1 MLILASAVAWADDI
15 SQEEAQQIA
24 AQAMASFSAHQTKS
38 PRAGKGVPVSQP
50 KAVLAYT
57 ARAAKAEQNDYYV
70 FNNAEE
76 DGGFVIVSGSDA
88 TDSPVLG
95 YCDHGSFDYDEAP
108 CCLKDLLEQYES
120 QIDFLRAHPQAAKV
134 RKNESFIISY
144 GKDVVAPFLKTQ
156 WNQHTPFNNFCPIMD
171 GQEMRSVTGC
181 VATAIAQIMAYW
193 KYPKEG
199 RGSCYYSWN
208 PTATSPS
215 FKYGGNL
222 TGHVYDW
229 DNMLD
234 SYEGSYTEA
243 QANAVAR
250 LLNDVGIS
258 MKMVYNSTNSNPHGD
273 IAWSLTKF
281 FGYDPDSIRTIVR
294 DIDTLYVK
302 PDAEFDNLLK
312 KELDAGRPVYLGTA
326 VGKSIGT
333 THAVV
338 LDGYTDEDYF
348 HLNFGWSGKYDG
360 YYKTL
365 LIDIDA
371 DFPFQRQMLRY
382 IKQKA
387 IVGICPAH
395 SVKQGDTYYC
405 LRDNE
410 ATLTCAL
417 NKSEIT
423 VPASVTDEKGNSY
436 PVTAVTSAAFFENDS
451 MVSVSLPASLQTIG
465 DQAFMNCTGLKNINI
480 PGGVKSVPE
489 YAFQNCTSLEDGV
502 TLEEGVE
509 RIGNGAFCYC
519 SKLKEITLP
528 VTLTNICDS
537 AFTFDAALE
546 IVKGDYVT
554 RVGKYAF
561 LGCKK
566 LENFFVGRLRY
577 IGEHA
582 FSGCKLVSGYLINAQ
597 IIGDQA
603 FWDNPI
609 KSLEFQALEFLGDQV
624 FNHAIPSNNT
634 VTSFRLGAKAPV
646 QSLHGLP
653 PSLTQIVIDDGNP
666 RFTAINNIIYS
677 KDMTSLVYASSKYYY
692 GPAHGYI
699 NRTKLVIPEGVTRIE
714 RKAVHTEEG
723 WNAST
728 PLKELTIP
736 STVSTID
743 TLAFA
748 ECYSLQKIYNHA
760 MEPQP
765 LKGRIFGAMTPVVY
779 VPEGCHDAYAAAEV
793 WKEMQIYEDLPIP
806 DYDDEDDY
814 AIDDEET
821 RVNGVRINNYSGN
834 DAYTYEVL
842 FDSKPEL
849 TYEKE
854 QSWNG
859 MTVNNILLTANC
871 ELVMVMRYMHY
882 PQEQPASLSVGNL
895 KNLEFFYDEEADGIE
910 TVPAEGSSST
920 VRFRVTGRTI
930 DVSGLK
936 AGEEVVLYALD
947 GTIVA
952 SAKSHAEGRTSITVP
967 EGSAMTYVLKAGE
980 ASFKIKTK

>member
-1 MLILASAVAWADDI
+1 MLLLAVAVAWADDI

-24 AQAMASFSAHQTKS
+24 AQAMASFGAHQTKS
-38 PRAGKGVPVSQP
+38 SRAGKGAPAKQP

-57 ARAAKAEQNDYYV
+57 ARAAQTEQNDYYV

-156 WNQHTPFNNFCPIMD
+156 WNQHTPFNNFCPIME
-171 GQEMRSVTGC
+171 GQELHSVTGC
-181 VATAIAQIMAYW
+181 VATALAQIMAYW
-193 KYPKEG
+193 KYPKEA

-215 FKYGGNL
+215 YKYGGNL

-451 MVSVSLPASLQTIG
+451 ITSISLPASVQKIG
-465 DQAFMNCTGLKNINI
+465 RQAFKNCTGLKNINI

-489 YAFQNCTSLEDGV
+489 YAFQSCASLVDGV

-509 RIGNGAFCYC
+509 RIGNGAFSECT
-519 SKLKEITLP
+519 KLKEITLP
-528 VTLTNICDS
+528 TTLTNICDS
-537 AFTFDAALE
+537 AFFYNIALE
-546 IVKGDYVT
+546 RVNGYSVT
-554 RVGKYAF
+554 RVGKWAF
-561 LGCKK
+561 RACKK
-566 LENFFVGRLRY
+566 LENFYLGRAQY
-577 IGEHA
+577 IGESA
-582 FSGCKLVSGYLINAQ
+582 FNGCKLEYVSLSKAQ
-597 IIGDQA
+597 IIGDAA
-603 FWDNPI
+603 FSGNPI
-609 KSLEFQALEFLGDQV
+609 KSLDFYELEYLGKQP
-624 FNHAIPSNNT
+624 FGTT
-634 VTSFRLGAKAPV
+634 VTSLRLGAYALV
-646 QSLHGLP
+646 QSLHELP
-653 PSLTQIVIDDGNP
+653 PSLTQIVIDPGNP
-666 RFTAINNIIYS
+666 RFTAIDNMIFS
-677 KDMTSLVYASSKYYY
+677 KDMTTLVYASSQYFNSY
-692 GPAHGYI
+692 AMGYI
-699 NRTKLVIPEGVTRIE
+699 PRKKLDIPEGVTRIA
-714 RKAVHTEEG
+714 RRAVHLGSGTEV
-723 WNAST
+723 
-728 PLKELTIP
+728 TIP

-743 TLAFA
+743 TLAFGD
-748 ECYSLQKIYNHA
+748 CYSLQKIYNHA
-760 MEPQP
+760 QVPQP
-765 LKGRIFGAMTPVVY
+765 LKGLVFGATSPVVY
-779 VPEGCHDAYAAAEV
+779 VPEGSHDAYAAAEV
-793 WKEMQIYEDLPIP
+793 WKDMQIYEDLPVP
-806 DYDDEDDY
+806 DYDEEDDY

-821 RVNGVRINNYSGN
+821 RVNGVRINEYSGGET
-834 DAYTYEVL
+834 YTCEVL
-842 FDSKPEL
+842 FDSKPVL

-854 QSWNG
+854 QTAG
-859 MTVNNILLTANC
+859 GLTVSNILLTANC
-871 ELVMVMRYMHY
+871 ELVMVWRYRTF
-882 PQEQPASLSVGNL
+882 PREQPVSLTARNL

-910 TVPAEGSSST
+910 TIPAEGNAST

-952 SAKSHAEGRTSITVP
+952 SAKSRAGGRTSMTVP

-980 ASFKIKTK
+980 VSFKIRTK